1 MPTEILIFR
10 TDSICELILTWHG
23 ALTHTA
29 NFFNVKIV
37 DIIEENRKA
46 FYQRYTSYLKK
57 YNSIYRAKF
66 DILKDDL
73 LDIIRE

>member
-37 DIIEENRKA
+37 DIIEENRKV
-46 FYQRYTSYLKK
+46 FT
-57 YNSIYRAKF
+57 NVIHH
-66 DILKDDL
+66 I
-73 LDIIRE
+73 